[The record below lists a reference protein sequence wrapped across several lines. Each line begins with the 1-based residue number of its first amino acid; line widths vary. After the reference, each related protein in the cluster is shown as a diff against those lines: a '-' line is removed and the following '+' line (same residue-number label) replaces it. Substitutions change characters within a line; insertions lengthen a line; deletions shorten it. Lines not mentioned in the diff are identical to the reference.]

1 MPVRIPPTLISDIA
15 PIFLIAVI
23 RTVLNTVRPPGVYD
37 QP

>member
-15 PIFLIAVI
+15 PFFLIAVI